1 MGCIR
6 TSSYTIDNLPE
17 LLEHIVRVLEAAAH
31 VFYKK
36 INGEE
41 VAGRSDEPSD
51 DDLEA
56 ELQKMLDSIE
66 EESN

>member
-1 MGCIR
+1 
-6 TSSYTIDNLPE
+6 
-17 LLEHIVRVLEAAAH
+17 VLEAAAH